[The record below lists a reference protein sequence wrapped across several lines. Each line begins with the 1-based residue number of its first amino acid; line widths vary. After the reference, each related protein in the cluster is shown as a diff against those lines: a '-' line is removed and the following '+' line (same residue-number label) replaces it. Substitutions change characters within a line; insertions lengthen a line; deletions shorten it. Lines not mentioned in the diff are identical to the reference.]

1 MHANTIKAVEDTVI
15 GFFIEYQEPLTVME
29 IRGQCQL
36 SETIIRKVVA
46 DSRKLRV
53 TKKAV
58 PIMSKGS
65 PGRVHQM
72 RSIDAFHPT
81 REWLVEIIKES
92 RREFA
97 YHKYTHGRGFGQ

>member
-1 MHANTIKAVEDTVI
+1 MQKATIKAVEDTVL

-36 SETIIRKVVA
+36 SETIIRKVVSN
-46 DSRKLRV
+46 SRNIRA
-53 TKKAV
+53 TKKEV

-81 REWLVEIIKES
+81 REWLVEIIKEN
-92 RREFA
+92 RREHD
-97 YHKYTHGRGFGQ
+97 YYRYTHGRGFN